1 MRDVS
6 IVGAGT
12 TPFGELGAGV
22 TELGSRAVVRAM
34 DDDAVAREEVDAL
47 YLGNFVA
54 GILEGQGAVGPIVA
68 DEVGLTGVP
77 AMSVEGA
84 CASSGIAFRQAYNAI
99 ATGVHDVVIAGGV
112 ESMTGADTPE
122 FTRALG
128 SAAHQRT
135 EGTSGLTFP
144 GFYGIY
150 LDRYLH
156 EYDATREQIAQVAVK
171 NRANGAANPR
181 ARFREAV
188 DVDEV
193 LDSAPVADPLRL
205 YDCCPAADGAAAV
218 VLAASDLAE
227 SFTDRPVDVLASAHS
242 SGPNA
247 AYRYEDLTT
256 LDATVAAADRAYADA
271 GVEPDDLDVIEL
283 HDCFTPAEVGDA
295 EDLGLFEKGD
305 GARATAAGET
315 AVDGPHPINPS
326 GGLLA
331 KGHPV
336 GATGVGQIYEVRRQL
351 LGDHENQVEDAR
363 LGLTH
368 NAGGSG
374 VVCTVT
380 VLGRDADV

>member
-12 TPFGELGAGV
+12 TPFGELGTGV
-22 TELGSRAVVRAM
+22 TKLGSQAVVRAM
-34 DDDAVAREEVDAL
+34 EDAAVAREEVDAL

-54 GILEGQGAVGPIVA
+54 GILEGQGTVGPIVA

-99 ATGVHDVVIAGGV
+99 CSGVHDVVIVGGV
-112 ESMTGADTPE
+112 ESMTSADTPE

-156 EYDATREQIAQVAVK
+156 KYDATRKQIAQVAVK
-171 NRANGAANPR
+171 NRANGASNPR
-181 ARFREAV
+181 ARFREEIDVEAV
-188 DVDEV
+188 LE
-193 LDSAPVADPLRL
+193 SAPVADPLRL
-205 YDCCPAADGAAAV
+205 YDCCPAADGAAAI

-227 SFTDRPVDVLASAHS
+227 SFTDRPVDVLATAHS

-247 AYRYEDLTT
+247 AHRYEDLTT

-271 GVEPDDLDVIEL
+271 GVEPGDLDVIEL

-295 EDLGLFEKGD
+295 EDLGLFEKGE
-305 GARATAAGET
+305 GARATAEGKT
-315 AVDGPHPINPS
+315 TIDGPHPINPS

-380 VLGRDADV
+380 VLKRDANV

>member
-12 TPFGELGAGV
+12 TPFGELGTGV
-22 TELGSRAVVRAM
+22 TKLGSQAVVRVM
-34 DDDAVAREEVDAL
+34 EDGAVARGEVGAL

-54 GILEGQGAVGPIVA
+54 GILEGQGTVGPIVA

-99 ATGVHDVVIAGGV
+99 GSGVHDVVIVGGV
-112 ESMTGADTPE
+112 ESMTSADTPE

-171 NRANGAANPR
+171 NRANGASNPR
-181 ARFREAV
+181 ARFREEV
-188 DVDEV
+188 DVEAV
-193 LDSAPVADPLRL
+193 LESAPVADPLRL
-205 YDCCPAADGAAAV
+205 YDCCPAADGAAAI

-227 SFTDRPVDVLASAHS
+227 SFTDRPVDVLATAHS

-247 AYRYEDLTT
+247 AHRYEDLTT

-271 GVEPDDLDVIEL
+271 GVEPGDLDVIEL

-295 EDLGLFEKGD
+295 EDLGLFEKGE
-305 GARATAAGET
+305 GARATAEGKT
-315 AVDGPHPINPS
+315 TIDGPHPINPS

-380 VLGRDADV
+380 VLERDANV

>member
-6 IVGAGT
+6 IIGAST
-12 TPFGELGAGV
+12 TPFGELDAGV
-22 TELGSRAVVRAM
+22 TELGSQAVAHAM
-34 DDDAVAREEVDAL
+34 DDGGVGQGEVDAV
-47 YLGNFVA
+47 YIGNFVA
-54 GILEGQGAVGPIVA
+54 GILEGQGTVGPIIT

-84 CASSGIAFRQAYNAI
+84 CASSGIAFRQAYNAV
-99 ATGVHDVVIAGGV
+99 ATGIHDTVIAGGV
-112 ESMTGADTPE
+112 ESMTDADTPE

-156 EYDATREQIAQVAVK
+156 EYDATRQQIAQVAVK
-171 NRANGAANPR
+171 NRANGASNPR
-181 ARFREAV
+181 ARFQE
-188 DVDEV
+188 EV
-193 LDSAPVADPLRL
+193 NVETVLNSAPVADPLRL

-218 VLAASDLAE
+218 VLTASEHAK
-227 SFTDRPVDVLASAHS
+227 SFTDRPVNVLASAHS

-247 AYRYEDLTT
+247 THRYEDLTT
-256 LDATVAAADRAYADA
+256 LDATVTAANQAYIDA
-271 GVEPDDLDVIEL
+271 GVEPDDIDVIEL

-295 EDLGLFEKGD
+295 EDLGLFQKGE
-305 GARATAAGET
+305 AAQATSEGKT
-315 AVDGPHPINPS
+315 AVDGSYPINPS

-351 LGDHENQVEDAR
+351 LENHENQVENPR

-380 VLGRDADV
+380 ILERDADV